1 MPYTY
6 KYPRPSLTVD
16 CVVFGLNGDRN
27 LRVLLIRRSG
37 EPFRGALALP
47 GGFVNVSDTGAQ
59 GEDLDVAAHRELKEE
74 TGIAPDYLEQLATFG
89 APKRD
94 PRGRVISVAY
104 MTLVR
109 STDHEATAGS
119 DAAEAEWV
127 LVADALL
134 QPLAFD
140 HADIL
145 RSAVTRLRGKVRYT
159 PIGFNLIPQHFT
171 LAELRLV
178 YEAVLGRKL
187 DPANF
192 QKKALALGVLTETG
206 QTRKGQHRPAK
217 LYRFDKRA
225 YERAL
230 RDGFNFEL

>member
-1 MPYTY
+1 MHTY
-6 KYPRPSLTVD
+6 KYPRPSVTVD

-27 LRVLLIRRSG
+27 LRVLLIRRG
-37 EPFRGALALP
+37 GAPFAGALALP
-47 GGFVNVSDTGAQ
+47 GGFVNVSDSGDQ
-59 GEDLDVAAHRELKEE
+59 GESLEAAALRELKEE
-74 TGIAPDYLEQLATFG
+74 TGVVPDHLEQLATFG
-89 APKRD
+89 EPKRD

-104 MTLVR
+104 VTLVR
-109 STDHEATAGS
+109 STDHEALAGS

-140 HADIL
+140 HAEIL
-145 RSAVTRLRGKVRYT
+145 RTAVTRLRGKVRYA
-159 PIGFNLIPQHFT
+159 PIGLSLIPQHFT
-171 LAELRLV
+171 LAEFRLV
-178 YEAVLGRKL
+178 YEAILGRKL

-192 QKKALALGVLTETG
+192 QKKALATGVLAETG

-225 YERAL
+225 YDKAV
-230 RDGFNFEL
+230 RDGFTFEL

>member
-1 MPYTY
+1 MPHTY
-6 KYPRPSLTVD
+6 KYPRPSVTVD

-27 LRVLLIRRSG
+27 LRVLLIKRAD
-37 EPFRGALALP
+37 EPFRGRLALP
-47 GGFVNVSDTGAQ
+47 GGFVNVSDSGSQ
-59 GEDLDVAAHRELKEE
+59 GEDLETAARRELEEE
-74 TGIAPDYLEQLATFG
+74 TGVTPDHLEQLATFG
-89 APKRD
+89 APGRD
-94 PRGRVISVAY
+94 PRGRVMSVAY

-109 STDHEATAGS
+109 STDHEAKAGS
-119 DAAEAEWV
+119 DASEAEWV

-140 HADIL
+140 HAEIL
-145 RSAVTRLRGKVRYT
+145 RTAVTRLRGKVRYT

-178 YEAVLGRKL
+178 YEAILGRKL

-217 LYRFDKRA
+217 LYRFDRRA
-225 YERAL
+225 YERAV